1 MPWSF
6 GSYASEVRIYAPAG
20 SKGWETAKAAIA
32 GTYGTL
38 SEDQLLE
45 YTPLSATLSAAGAV
59 EPGTVVPLKATAQ
72 GGVRGDKLFRFT
84 EVSANGQRKVLQD
97 WSTADTLNWSVPA
110 DGSSAL
116 VEVRDATLLT
126 EKATLAGVQPSVS
139 LNKSGVV
146 IVAAGQPMPELAAS
160 VTAPEGA
167 TVTCQWLCNGAPI
180 AGATGATYTPTGAEG
195 DSDMSADR
203 VYSVVA
209 HVVTADGV
217 VVNAVSG
224 EVTVRMAAEASEVDT
239 SALKAAVDAAEALN
253 RGDYTAESW
262 QAFQK
267 ALAAARQQLVSPESA
282 ETVASA
288 LDALTKAQGAL
299 VESGVDV
306 DALTGAITAADK
318 LQQSD
323 YTADSWKPFEQALA
337 AAKNVLA
344 NPTNQRAVDDALKA
358 LTEAQNALVKV
369 EPAPEPSPD
378 KPDTS
383 ALQGA
388 VDAAKQLK
396 ESDYTAD
403 SWKPFFDAL
412 KVAEDVLANP
422 DASGDDVASALE
434 RLTKAQSALVKA
446 DAAPEPD
453 PAPNP
458 EPNPNSGPGTDNGNG
473 NGAGDN
479 GNGSGVG
486 GNGGDNGAMGGN
498 GNGGN
503 AGSTG
508 GNGAAGGNSGT
519 ASGGNGGALSQTGD
533 SVPVAP
539 LAATGVFG
547 AALAAVAAF
556 FARRKRQR

>member
-1 MPWSF
+1 
-6 GSYASEVRIYAPAG
+6 
-20 SKGWETAKAAIA
+20 
-32 GTYGTL
+32 
-38 SEDQLLE
+38 
-45 YTPLSATLSAAGAV
+45 
-59 EPGTVVPLKATAQ
+59 
-72 GGVRGDKLFRFT
+72 
-84 EVSANGQRKVLQD
+84 
-97 WSTADTLNWSVPA
+97 
-110 DGSSAL
+110 
-116 VEVRDATLLT
+116 
-126 EKATLAGVQPSVS
+126 TLAGVQPSVS

-167 TVTCQWLCNGAPI
+167 TVTYQWLCNGAPI

-195 DSDMSADR
+195 DADASADR

-217 VVNAVSG
+217 AVNAVSG

-282 ETVASA
+282 EAVASA

-344 NPTNQRAVDDALKA
+344 NPTNQQAVDDALKA

-403 SWKPFFDAL
+403 SWKPFEQAL
-412 KVAEDVLANP
+412 KAAEDVLANP

-434 RLTKAQSALVKA
+434 RLTRAQSALVKA

-458 EPNPNSGPGTDNGNG
+458 EPNPNPNPNPGPNPGPGTDNGNG
-473 NGAGDN
+473 SGAGGN
-479 GNGSGVG
+479 GGGNGSGG
-486 GNGGDNGAMGGN
+486 GSGAGGN

-508 GNGAAGGNSGT
+508 GNVAAGGNSGT
-519 ASGGNGGALSQTGD
+519 ASGSNGAALSQTGD

>member
-1 MPWSF
+1 M
-6 GSYASEVRIYAPAG
+6 
-20 SKGWETAKAAIA
+20 
-32 GTYGTL
+32 
-38 SEDQLLE
+38 
-45 YTPLSATLSAAGAV
+45 
-59 EPGTVVPLKATAQ
+59 
-72 GGVRGDKLFRFT
+72 
-84 EVSANGQRKVLQD
+84 
-97 WSTADTLNWSVPA
+97 
-110 DGSSAL
+110 
-116 VEVRDATLLT
+116 
-126 EKATLAGVQPSVS
+126 
-139 LNKSGVV
+139 
-146 IVAAGQPMPELAAS
+146 
-160 VTAPEGA
+160 
-167 TVTCQWLCNGAPI
+167 
-180 AGATGATYTPTGAEG
+180 
-195 DSDMSADR
+195 
-203 VYSVVA
+203 
-209 HVVTADGV
+209 
-217 VVNAVSG
+217 
-224 EVTVRMAAEASEVDT
+224 
-239 SALKAAVDAAEALN
+239 
-253 RGDYTAESW
+253 
-262 QAFQK
+262 
-267 ALAAARQQLVSPESA
+267 
-282 ETVASA
+282 
-288 LDALTKAQGAL
+288 
-299 VESGVDV
+299 
-306 DALTGAITAADK
+306 
-318 LQQSD
+318 
-323 YTADSWKPFEQALA
+323 
-337 AAKNVLA
+337 LA

-458 EPNPNSGPGTDNGNG
+458 EPNPNPGPGTDNGNG

>member
-1 MPWSF
+1 M
-6 GSYASEVRIYAPAG
+6 
-20 SKGWETAKAAIA
+20 
-32 GTYGTL
+32 
-38 SEDQLLE
+38 
-45 YTPLSATLSAAGAV
+45 
-59 EPGTVVPLKATAQ
+59 
-72 GGVRGDKLFRFT
+72 
-84 EVSANGQRKVLQD
+84 
-97 WSTADTLNWSVPA
+97 
-110 DGSSAL
+110 
-116 VEVRDATLLT
+116 
-126 EKATLAGVQPSVS
+126 
-139 LNKSGVV
+139 
-146 IVAAGQPMPELAAS
+146 
-160 VTAPEGA
+160 
-167 TVTCQWLCNGAPI
+167 
-180 AGATGATYTPTGAEG
+180 
-195 DSDMSADR
+195 
-203 VYSVVA
+203 
-209 HVVTADGV
+209 
-217 VVNAVSG
+217 
-224 EVTVRMAAEASEVDT
+224 
-239 SALKAAVDAAEALN
+239 
-253 RGDYTAESW
+253 
-262 QAFQK
+262 
-267 ALAAARQQLVSPESA
+267 SPESA

-299 VESGVDV
+299 AESGVDV

-344 NPTNQRAVDDALKA
+344 NPTNQQAVDDALKA

-403 SWKPFFDAL
+403 SWKPFEQAL
-412 KVAEDVLANP
+412 KAAEDVLAKP

-434 RLTKAQSALVKA
+434 RLTRAQSALVKA

-458 EPNPNSGPGTDNGNG
+458 EPNPNPNPNPGPGTDNGNG
-473 NGAGDN
+473 SGAGGN
-479 GNGSGVG
+479 GGGNGSG
-486 GNGGDNGAMGGN
+486 ATGGN

-519 ASGGNGGALSQTGD
+519 ASGGNGAALSQTGD

>member
-1 MPWSF
+1 M
-6 GSYASEVRIYAPAG
+6 
-20 SKGWETAKAAIA
+20 
-32 GTYGTL
+32 
-38 SEDQLLE
+38 
-45 YTPLSATLSAAGAV
+45 
-59 EPGTVVPLKATAQ
+59 
-72 GGVRGDKLFRFT
+72 
-84 EVSANGQRKVLQD
+84 SANGQRKVLQD

-146 IVAAGQPMPELAAS
+146 IVTAGQPMPELAAS
-160 VTAPEGA
+160 VTTPEGA
-167 TVTCQWLCNGAPI
+167 TVTYQWLCNGAPI

-195 DSDMSADR
+195 DADASADR

-224 EVTVRMAAEASEVDT
+224 EVAVRMAAEASEVDT

-267 ALAAARQQLVSPESA
+267 ALAAARQQLVSPESS

-344 NPTNQRAVDDALKA
+344 NPTNQQAVDDALKA

-369 EPAPEPSPD
+369 EPAPDPSPD

-403 SWKPFFDAL
+403 SWKPFEQAL

-434 RLTKAQSALVKA
+434 KLKEAKSALVKVEP
-446 DAAPEPD
+446 APEPN
-453 PAPNP
+453 PGP
-458 EPNPNSGPGTDNGNG
+458 EPNPNPNPGPGTDNGNG
-473 NGAGDN
+473 SGAGDN
-479 GNGSGVG
+479 GGGNGS
-486 GNGGDNGAMGGN
+486 GGDNGAMGGN

>member
-1 MPWSF
+1 M
-6 GSYASEVRIYAPAG
+6 
-20 SKGWETAKAAIA
+20 
-32 GTYGTL
+32 
-38 SEDQLLE
+38 
-45 YTPLSATLSAAGAV
+45 
-59 EPGTVVPLKATAQ
+59 
-72 GGVRGDKLFRFT
+72 
-84 EVSANGQRKVLQD
+84 
-97 WSTADTLNWSVPA
+97 
-110 DGSSAL
+110 
-116 VEVRDATLLT
+116 
-126 EKATLAGVQPSVS
+126 
-139 LNKSGVV
+139 
-146 IVAAGQPMPELAAS
+146 
-160 VTAPEGA
+160 
-167 TVTCQWLCNGAPI
+167 
-180 AGATGATYTPTGAEG
+180 
-195 DSDMSADR
+195 
-203 VYSVVA
+203 
-209 HVVTADGV
+209 
-217 VVNAVSG
+217 
-224 EVTVRMAAEASEVDT
+224 
-239 SALKAAVDAAEALN
+239 
-253 RGDYTAESW
+253 
-262 QAFQK
+262 
-267 ALAAARQQLVSPESA
+267 SPESA
-282 ETVASA
+282 EAVASA
-288 LDALTKAQGAL
+288 LDALTKAQGEL

-344 NPTNQRAVDDALKA
+344 NPTNQQAVDDALKA

-403 SWKPFFDAL
+403 SWKLFEQAL
-412 KVAEDVLANP
+412 KAAEDVLANP

-434 RLTKAQSALVKA
+434 RLTRAQSALVKA
-446 DAAPEPD
+446 DVAPEPD

-458 EPNPNSGPGTDNGNG
+458 EPNPNPNPGPGTDNGNG
-473 NGAGDN
+473 NG
-479 GNGSGVG
+479 SG
-486 GNGGDNGAMGGN
+486 AGGN

-519 ASGGNGGALSQTGD
+519 ASGGNGAALSQTGD